1 MRGGGKS
8 KEGGKRGKNVSAY
21 AIADDL
27 EIRNKRK
34 FSSWSG
40 WMGSQ
45 DIANPGHNI
54 MRGMIY
60 DKGPKDKEEG
70 SIKKSI

>member
-1 MRGGGKS
+1 MGGGKPE
-8 KEGGKRGKNVSAY
+8 EGGKRGKNVSAY

-27 EIRNKRK
+27 EMGKIR
-34 FSSWSG
+34 SWSG
-40 WMGSQ
+40 WMDSR

-60 DKGPKDKEEG
+60 D
-70 SIKKSI
+70 IKR